1 MNAAEQEREGGEQ
14 QQQQQQ
20 QQPAGRSCR
29 GDDGVELSSV
39 DDTAAGHVTGQCSKM
54 EQATDQQQ
62 EQTTAIA
69 GNGSLRLK
77 RPRPSTANN
86 NNSKSPKTKLRV
98 SLLHSEKYTNVLD
111 DTMKHI
117 HQDRDR
123 LLSSLLL
130 CCGFL
135 RQTPAFFTVVEPK
148 RATRSHLERFHCPVY
163 LDLLEYALPAQ
174 EGGGIDDTN
183 AAPSYAPRTKDFH
196 AVLDSYGLTE
206 DCHLPEDP
214 EGRALLWRYCQ
225 YVAGASLHAA
235 HLLLTDRADVAINWG
250 GGRHHAHT
258 DRAGGFCFVNDA
270 VLAIQHLLGDKRGG
284 GGGHGGTGAHD
295 SLTDA
300 SSGLPLAEKKRVL
313 YLDIDIH
320 HADGVQS
327 AFYHTDQVLTVSFHR
342 RAPGFFPPSGDPSEK
357 GRSGTDGV
365 GFALNL
371 PLPKQTTSDEFV
383 GIFTLA
389 LDKLVLAYDPNC
401 IVLCVGSDGIK
412 GDPVVGAEGW
422 NLTPEGLAECIRLT
436 ANRCGG
442 YSRSSGGA
450 KPRKLLVL
458 GAGGYHP
465 TNAARTFL
473 LSTAAACEGARPG
486 MLWNELPKD
495 VPQHEFFGR
504 YGPEFQLIS
513 QGLGVD
519 LAGRQQTSKVANT
532 NCASSYVDPRTHD
545 DRTKAFDDA
554 TKSVDVCALFVQSK
568 RESLASVSFN
578 SKADDEFKGK
588 EGDWAI
594 GPRKKKTSGG
604 GGKRRKRSRK
614 AVAGSARGA
623 ADDDASSCAS
633 NSRSTATFSAAS
645 EEENC

>member
-14 QQQQQQ
+14 Q
-20 QQPAGRSCR
+20 PAGRSCC

-39 DDTAAGHVTGQCSKM
+39 DD
-54 EQATDQQQ
+54 
-62 EQTTAIA
+62 
-69 GNGSLRLK
+69 GSLRLK
-77 RPRPSTANN
+77 RPRPGTANN

-98 SLLHSEKYTNVLD
+98 SLLHSDKYTNVLY

-123 LLSSLLL
+123 LLSGLLL

-148 RATRSHLERFHCPVY
+148 RANRGHLERFHCPAY

-183 AAPSYAPRTKDFH
+183 AIPSTYAPRTKDFH

-284 GGGHGGTGAHD
+284 GGHGGAGAHD
-295 SLTDA
+295 SLTDS
-300 SSGLPLAEKKRVL
+300 SSGLALADKKRVL

-422 NLTPEGLAECIRLT
+422 NLTPEGLAECVRLT

-442 YSRSSGGA
+442 HSRSSGGA

-486 MLWNELPKD
+486 MLWDELPKD

-519 LAGRQQTSKVANT
+519 LAGGQQTSKAANT
-532 NCASSYVDPRTHD
+532 NCASSCIDPRTHD
-545 DRTKAFDDA
+545 DRKKAFDDA
-554 TKSVDVCALFVQSK
+554 KKSVNVCALFVQSK

-588 EGDWAI
+588 EGDWEI
-594 GPRKKKTSGG
+594 GPRKKKASSG
-604 GGKRRKRSRK
+604 GGKRRKRNRK
-614 AVAGSARGA
+614 AAAGGGA
-623 ADDDASSCAS
+623 AAAADASSLAS
-633 NSRSTATFSAAS
+633 NSRSTATSSAAS
-645 EEENC
+645 EEENY